1 MVVLENALL
10 SDYTTLGV
18 GGPARYFVEARD
30 EEDVPRGVEI
40 ALRHSL
46 PLFVLGGGSNLLV
59 SDAGYPGV
67 ILRLATRGR
76 ETLSESCFRVAAG
89 EDWDAFVADCV
100 ERDLGGVECLSGI
113 PGTVG
118 GTPVQN
124 VGAYG
129 QEVSSVIDRVRAFD
143 RVSGSIVDFDNVEC
157 GFSYRTSR
165 FNTIDRDR
173 FIILTVDYALAPHAA
188 PNIEYRDVA
197 RHFEEGGESPTLQTV
212 RDAVLEIRGRK
223 AMVLVPGD
231 PDCRSAGSFFKNP
244 VVDESRFEA
253 IETLAGPGVPR
264 FPAGPGKVK
273 VPAAYLIE
281 KAGFTRGTT
290 RGRAAISSRHTLAL
304 TNRGGA
310 TAAEILQLAR
320 EIRDGVKDTFNIV
333 LQPEPVLVGFDEEF

>member
-1 MVVLENALL
+1 MVVLENVLL
-10 SDYTTLGV
+10 RDYTTLGV

-40 ALRHSL
+40 AARHQM
-46 PLFVLGGGSNLLV
+46 PLFVLGAGSNLLV
-59 SDAGYPGV
+59 SDAGFPGV

-76 ETLSESCFRVAAG
+76 EALSGSSFRVAAG
-89 EDWDAFVADCV
+89 EDWDEFVADCV
-100 ERDLGGVECLSGI
+100 KRGLGGIECLSGI

-143 RVSGSIVDFDNVEC
+143 RQTGSIVDFDNPQC
-157 GFSYRTSR
+157 GFSYRASR
-165 FNTIDRDR
+165 FNTVDRDR
-173 FIILTVDYALAPHAA
+173 FIILTVDYRLAPHAA
-188 PNIEYRDVA
+188 PNVEYRDVA
-197 RHFEEGGESPTLQTV
+197 RHFEASGAEPTLASV
-212 RDAVLEIRGRK
+212 RDAVLEIRGGK

-264 FPAGPGKVK
+264 FPAGPGQVK

-290 RGRAAISSRHTLAL
+290 RGRAGISSRHTLAL

-320 EIRDGVKDTFNIV
+320 EIRDGVKDKFNID
-333 LQPEPVLVGFDEEF
+333 LQPEPVLLGFVEEF